1 LQASWHVFPNKDGQN
16 APLHSCVTGH
26 LPVRKLCA
34 KYQQKTSINC
44 DKMFWLL
51 CFSIFLKDH
60 YAPGRVYSAA
70 GECK

>member
-1 LQASWHVFPNKDGQN
+1 LQASWHVFPNKGGQN
-16 APLHSCVTGH
+16 APFHSCVTGH

-34 KYQQKTSINC
+34 KYQQKTSINY

-60 YAPGRVYSAA
+60 YGPGRVYSAA
-70 GECK
+70 GACK